1 RPARRSMLPDGT
13 VVLRP
18 SRTAVLSAF
27 YPLLVLTAP
36 VLVIL
41 STGRRNLDSGFLWA
55 AFAPLAL
62 ETVVLLAAALRRA
75 VFLGSESVTLRGLW
89 RSKTVAAADIQSV
102 TVGGGSLSQPV
113 LLWTADRRR
122 HSCPAITEADLT
134 VVGDWWLAHRGPDW
148 RPAWTAPVAAPRRVA
163 WWA

>member
-1 RPARRSMLPDGT
+1 MLPDGT

-18 SRTAVLSAF
+18 SRSAWLNPV

-36 VLVIL
+36 FLVAT
-41 STGRRNLDSGFLWA
+41 SNSPRGDGDGFLWA
-55 AFAPLAL
+55 WGAL
-62 ETVVLLAAALRRA
+62 LVLESAVLLAVLLRRA
-75 VFLGSESVTLRGLW
+75 VFLGPESIVLRGLW
-89 RSKTVAAADIQSV
+89 RSTTVAAAEIQAV

-148 RPAWTAPVAAPRRVA
+148 RPAWTTPQAAPRRIA